1 MRTAAI
7 VVLLLVVLGGV
18 VLLFS
23 RSAIRGTS
31 VGAVTSGSD
40 SPTPPVTATIA
51 QGESGMETLPYLS
64 QTPVRKFA
72 RPEDVLK
79 PGLDYYA
86 EFETTKGKFT
96 VDLYEEQAPKTVN
109 SFVFL
114 ALHHYFDGIVW
125 HRVIPGFVA
134 QTGDPT
140 GTGTGG
146 PGYQFGLEVTP
157 SLNYDKEGV
166 LGMARTSDPNS
177 NGSQFFI
184 TYGPTPN
191 LNQQYTIFG
200 QVTEG
205 MDVVKQLAPTEGVA
219 NPARG
224 EARDKILS
232 VKILT
237 RAK

>member
-1 MRTAAI
+1 
-7 VVLLLVVLGGV
+7 
-18 VLLFS
+18 
-23 RSAIRGTS
+23 
-31 VGAVTSGSD
+31 
-40 SPTPPVTATIA
+40 
-51 QGESGMETLPYLS
+51 METLPYLS
-64 QTPVRKFA
+64 QTPVRQFA
-72 RPEDVLK
+72 KPEDVLR

-86 EFETTKGKFT
+86 VFETTKGKFT

-114 ALHHYFDGIVW
+114 ALHHYFDGLVW

-134 QTGDPT
+134 QSGDPT

-146 PGYQFGLEVTP
+146 PGYRFGLEVTP

-166 LGMARTSDPNS
+166 LGMARTFDPNS

-224 EARDKILS
+224 EARDKILA
-232 VKILT
+232 VKILA

>member
-1 MRTAAI
+1 MRTAAM
-7 VVLLLVVLGGV
+7 VLSLLVVLGGLA
-18 VLLFS
+18 LLFS
-23 RSAIRGTS
+23 RG
-31 VGAVTSGSD
+31 GAGEARSTV
-40 SPTPPVTATIA
+40 AAA
-51 QGESGMETLPYLS
+51 QGERGMETVPYLS

-72 RPEDVLK
+72 KAEQVLK

-86 EFETTKGKFT
+86 ELETTKGKFL

-114 ALHHYFDGIVW
+114 ALNHYFDGIVW

-157 SLNYDKEGV
+157 SLNYDQAGV
-166 LGMARTSDPNS
+166 LGMARTADPNS

-191 LNQQYTIFG
+191 LNGQYTIFG
-200 QVTEG
+200 QVIEG
-205 MDVVKQLAPTEGVA
+205 LEVVKQLAPTEGVA

-237 RAK
+237 KGQ